1 MNAAATTD
9 TPPSTAATGRIPGIG
24 LLRIAAMFMVV
35 LLHLLIWNEAD
46 GRPVPGEAYRAAARY
61 LRAECVCAVDL
72 FVLASGFLLAI
83 RRFRFARIVRLALQV
98 YLASL
103 AIRLAAAVLSGTTVD
118 WSGFFSDYWF
128 WNAYLVVAF
137 LSPVLNAALR
147 GLRRQWSV
155 PGVRA
160 FLAALAAAFA
170 VVPLPCGLG
179 FVERGY
185 TGLWFVVPYLIG
197 AEIALERKQGRL
209 TFSSPWPAEALAW
222 LLPLVGWA
230 GSSAMRSVPGLA
242 RLSLNGSYASPVVLA
257 VATCHLVF
265 FANLR
270 IAPLPRLLRL
280 AAATSFGVYLIHAH
294 PLAQPFFRRLL
305 DVFVVRTSATALL
318 ATTLIFG
325 LFVYV
330 ACSVLD
336 IPRHLL
342 FSRFLSPRRKCS
354 VMSADVARGCR
365 LC

>member
-1 MNAAATTD
+1 MNVAATTD
-9 TPPSTAATGRIPGIG
+9 TPPSPTGAGRLPGID

-35 LLHLLIWNEAD
+35 LLHLLIWNESD
-46 GRPVPGEAYRAAARY
+46 GRPVPDGAYRAIARY
-61 LRAECVCAVDL
+61 LRAECVSAVDL
-72 FVLASGFLLAI
+72 FVLASGFLLAT
-83 RRFRFARIVRLALQV
+83 RRFRFARIVRLAIQV
-98 YLASL
+98 YLTAL
-103 AIRLAAAVLSGTTVD
+103 AIRLVASATTRLPVD

-137 LSPVLNAALR
+137 LSPVLNEALR
-147 GLRRQWSV
+147 SLRRRWSV

-160 FLAALAAAFA
+160 FLAALALAFA

-197 AEIALERKQGRL
+197 AEIALERKEGRL
-209 TFSSPWPAEALAW
+209 TFPGPWPEALAW
-222 LLPLVGWA
+222 ILPLVGWA

-280 AAATSFGVYLIHAH
+280 AAATAFGVYLIHAH

-305 DVFVVRTSATALL
+305 GDFTLRTSTTVLLSTTLLFALLLHIACSLLDGVRLFLFARVALMRRRTGVVR
-318 ATTLIFG
+318 F
-325 LFVYV
+325 F
-330 ACSVLD
+330 
-336 IPRHLL
+336 
-342 FSRFLSPRRKCS
+342 RFC
-354 VMSADVARGCR
+354 
-365 LC
+365 